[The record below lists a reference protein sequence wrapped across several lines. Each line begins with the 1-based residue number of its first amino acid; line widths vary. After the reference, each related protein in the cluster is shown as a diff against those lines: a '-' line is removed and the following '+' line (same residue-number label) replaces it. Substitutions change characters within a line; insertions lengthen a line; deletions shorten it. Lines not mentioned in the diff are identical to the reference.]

1 MKSVRMQVLGVF
13 GGGVATAEH
22 EAIAERVGATAAHC
36 GWVVLT
42 GGGPGVMAAASRGA
56 VEAGGLTVAVLPT
69 SFAERGYP
77 NPWVHVPL
85 FTGAGNARNAFNT
98 LSVSLCIAIG
108 GAAGTL
114 SEIAL
119 ALKHGV
125 PVWAWRS
132 WSVTDPS
139 GNPPDGLRVFDS
151 VDDLFEALE
160 DTLV

>member
-1 MKSVRMQVLGVF
+1 
-13 GGGVATAEH
+13 
-22 EAIAERVGATAAHC
+22 
-36 GWVVLT
+36 
-42 GGGPGVMAAASRGA
+42 

-98 LSVSLCIAIG
+98 LSVSLCVAIG

-139 GNPPDGLRVFDS
+139 GSAPDGLRVFDS